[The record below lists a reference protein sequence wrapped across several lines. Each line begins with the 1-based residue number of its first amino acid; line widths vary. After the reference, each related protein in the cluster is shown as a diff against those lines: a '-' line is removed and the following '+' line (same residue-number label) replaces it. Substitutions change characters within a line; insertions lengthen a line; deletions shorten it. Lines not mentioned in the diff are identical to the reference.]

1 MRIGLPNFVRIIT
14 QHRFFSVC
22 VIVSVGVGI
31 SSASGVIAIVDSMR
45 YGPLPFNNADRL
57 EHLFTVS
64 RIRSVARVD
73 DVPAIVF
80 RALQATGSPVED
92 LAAYSVQGF
101 QLRDRD
107 RIVNVWGSRTTA
119 NFPQVLGARVALGR
133 AFDSTDASGTP
144 AVMLSYRYW
153 RSGFGS
159 DSAVLGRTIELSGVA
174 HRIVGVATREWDFP
188 ERVALWASSL
198 DTRDLETRQRR
209 VMVLAKL
216 KARTWR
222 RELSQTLSG

>member
-1 MRIGLPNFVRIIT
+1 MRIGLPATSFVHQR

-80 RALQATGSPVED
+80 RALRGGTGLP
-92 LAAYSVQGF
+92 
-101 QLRDRD
+101 
-107 RIVNVWGSRTTA
+107 
-119 NFPQVLGARVALGR
+119 GR
-133 AFDSTDASGTP
+133 
-144 AVMLSYRYW
+144 
-153 RSGFGS
+153 RSGR
-159 DSAVLGRTIELSGVA
+159 VLRPRLSNCV
-174 HRIVGVATREWDFP
+174 IVI
-188 ERVALWASSL
+188 AL
-198 DTRDLETRQRR
+198 
-209 VMVLAKL
+209 
-216 KARTWR
+216 
-222 RELSQTLSG
+222 